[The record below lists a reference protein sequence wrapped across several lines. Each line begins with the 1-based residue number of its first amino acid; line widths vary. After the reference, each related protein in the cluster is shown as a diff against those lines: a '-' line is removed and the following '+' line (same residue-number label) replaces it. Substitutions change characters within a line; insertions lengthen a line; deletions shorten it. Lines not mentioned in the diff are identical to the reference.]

1 MSLPVPL
8 MFINGP
14 PVYEKVLFQDDESTS
29 VFVKYVDDTDDAAV
43 VHEELA
49 DEEHLVDPLIMKKL
63 QRVKTSFGQEI
74 YKRLTFILDD
84 ERIEGNVTKLDG
96 NTVFVKLAATKDTII
111 AIELSTIRNILWR
124 GKPLSKN

>member
-14 PVYEKVLFQDDESTS
+14 PVYEKVLFQEEESTS
-29 VFVKYVDDTDDAAV
+29 VFVKYVDDVTVA
-43 VHEELA
+43 HEEVTNEK
-49 DEEHLVDPLIMKKL
+49 DLVDPLIMKKL

-74 YKRLTFILDD
+74 YKGLTFILDD
-84 ERIEGNVTKLDG
+84 ERIKGNVTKLDG
-96 NTVFVKLAATKDTII
+96 NTVFVKLAETEDTII

-124 GKPLSKN
+124 GKPLPKN